1 MEITAKLISLGNATE
16 GPSTKGPWRKATAVF
31 ETQEQFTKTIAVDFF
46 NTKLEEVTKIPLGS
60 VCIVKFDVSSREFN
74 GKWYTNC
81 NGFGVEV
88 QGQSAPQGSIP
99 SSSIPSQQPQQP
111 SWDTPVPPLGQ
122 TEGVEEP
129 DDLPF

>member
-1 MEITAKLISLGNATE
+1 MEVTAKLISIGNAAE
-16 GPSTKGPWRKATAVF
+16 GTSSKGPWRMAQAIF
-31 ETQEQFTKTIAVDFF
+31 ETQEQYSKTIAVDFF

-60 VCIVKFDVSSREFN
+60 ICVVKFDVSSREFN

-81 NGFGVEV
+81 KGYSIEV
-88 QGQSAPQGSIP
+88 QGLQHYQSQPQS
-99 SSSIPSQQPQQP
+99 QPQQP

-122 TEGVEEP
+122 NEEEV